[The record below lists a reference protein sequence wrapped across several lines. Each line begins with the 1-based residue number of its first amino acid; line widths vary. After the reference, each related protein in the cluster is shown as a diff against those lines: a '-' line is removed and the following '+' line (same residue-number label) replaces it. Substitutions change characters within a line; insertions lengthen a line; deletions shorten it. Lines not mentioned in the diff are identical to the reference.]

1 MELFPF
7 DAFMTFE
14 ATLDVEQ
21 YVVALP
27 RAHDLLRH
35 MFLILEVGIKVRLL

>member
-14 ATLDVEQ
+14 AALDVEQ

-27 RAHDLLRH
+27 RAHGLLLH
-35 MFLILEVGIKVRLL
+35 MFPILEAGIKVRLL